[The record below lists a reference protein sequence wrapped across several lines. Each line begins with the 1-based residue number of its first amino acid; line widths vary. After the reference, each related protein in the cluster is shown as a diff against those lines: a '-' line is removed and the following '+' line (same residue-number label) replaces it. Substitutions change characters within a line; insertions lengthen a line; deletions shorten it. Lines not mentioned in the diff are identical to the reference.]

1 MMAPLLLFVK
11 DLRRP
16 MRIYARNELARFWF
30 VNRKPEA
37 IKKFII
43 FLEETAM
50 PATKT
55 KDAIALLKED
65 HKKVKDLFDQFEKA
79 KSDEKK
85 HELIEEALKELEIHT
100 VIEEEMFYPE
110 AREALGEEAKDIL
123 DEAEEEHRVAKTLVE
138 DLKANHQSDEHFEA
152 KFIVLAENV
161 RHHIKE
167 EESEM
172 FPEIRDSELD
182 LEEIGQRLAARK
194 EELKGDED
202 SLQEAEQNSKVKP
215 YQELGVA

>member
-1 MMAPLLLFVK
+1 
-11 DLRRP
+11 
-16 MRIYARNELARFWF
+16 
-30 VNRKPEA
+30 
-37 IKKFII
+37 
-43 FLEETAM
+43 M